1 MSSIKRPTSARN
13 LIQAIKD
20 KVVTVTSIELYHK
33 DEDRTESIT
42 PEAFISDLEFYDESG
57 IFADSIDFKY
67 LRAGKENLLVQ
78 IGNMSPFCDRIIA
91 VSLQVN
97 DGISM
102 DDVETQFREEFFFQ
116 KSA

>member
-1 MSSIKRPTSARN
+1 MSSIKHPTSARN
-13 LIQAIKD
+13 LIKAIKGNM
-20 KVVTVTSIELYHK
+20 VTVINAELHYK
-33 DEDRTESIT
+33 DEGRISIT
-42 PEAFISDLEFYDESG
+42 SETFISDLEFYDESG

-78 IGNMSPFCDRIIA
+78 IGNMSPFCDHSIA

-102 DDVETQFREEFFFQ
+102 DDVETQLREELFFQ

>member
-1 MSSIKRPTSARN
+1 MSMIKHPTSSGN
-13 LIQAIKD
+13 LIKAINGNM
-20 KVVTVTSIELYHK
+20 VTVTIVVLYYK
-33 DEDRTESIT
+33 GEDKTESIT

-78 IGNMSPFCDRIIA
+78 IGNMSPFCDHSIA
-91 VSLQVN
+91 VFLQVN

-102 DDVETQFREEFFFQ
+102 DDVETQLREELFFQ